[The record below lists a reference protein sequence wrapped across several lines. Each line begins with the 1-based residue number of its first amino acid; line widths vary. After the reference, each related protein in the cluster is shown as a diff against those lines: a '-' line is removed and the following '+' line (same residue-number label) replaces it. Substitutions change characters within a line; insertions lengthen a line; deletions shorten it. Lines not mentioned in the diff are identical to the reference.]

1 VLRWSC
7 VSKDG
12 SAVEFTRWKRRLRAV
27 DWRIVPVLALVVI
40 ATATSYGYHRLL
52 LAQRDL
58 VEHTYEAATN
68 RTIASDS
75 VGKIRPWLAIT

>member
-1 VLRWSC
+1 
-7 VSKDG
+7 
-12 SAVEFTRWKRRLRAV
+12 VEFTRWKRRLRAV

-40 ATATSYGYHRLL
+40 ATVTSYGYHRLL

>member
-1 VLRWSC
+1 M
-7 VSKDG
+7 
-12 SAVEFTRWKRRLRAV
+12 RAV

-58 VEHTYEAATN
+58 IEHTYEVIST
-68 RTIASDS
+68 
-75 VGKIRPWLAIT
+75 LEAILQQVTDAETGP